1 MRWLTIPDLQVPDED
16 RKAVDSVLRFVD
28 EYQPDGLLCVG
39 DELDSPEPSRWNKGY
54 AGEYAGTLQK
64 SIDRCNGLLADF
76 RDVLG
81 PDKPF
86 HLMRSNHGER
96 IRTYLARYAPA
107 LGSLR
112 ALDYAALLGLS
123 DLGITYHE
131 QPFEFAPGWMLAHGD
146 EGSMTQT
153 PGGTALSLAK
163 KWGKSVVCGHT
174 HRMGLQHHH
183 QYVNSKASSLL
194 FGMEVGHLMDLKKA
208 NYLKAGSSNWQQ
220 AVGLIEVDG
229 KRVQPTLVPIFN
241 SAVQYQ
247 GVTF

>member
-1 MRWLTIPDLQVPDED
+1 M
-16 RKAVDSVLRFVD
+16 
-28 EYQPDGLLCVG
+28 
-39 DELDSPEPSRWNKGY
+39 
-54 AGEYAGTLQK
+54 TLVV
-64 SIDRCNGLLADF
+64 RREGNTA
-76 RDVLG
+76 
-81 PDKPF
+81 
-86 HLMRSNHGER
+86 
-96 IRTYLARYAPA
+96 
-107 LGSLR
+107 
-112 ALDYAALLGLS
+112 
-123 DLGITYHE
+123 IT
-131 QPFEFAPGWMLAHGD
+131 QN
-146 EGSMTQT
+146 
-153 PGGTALSLAK
+153 
-163 KWGKSVVCGHT
+163 T